1 MLLKV
6 AFVVLV
12 VAIAASGLHYLCRVE
27 YPVHERGCILITG
40 ASSGIGKAA
49 ASALA
54 QRGYIIYAGVRKI
67 ENSDKA
73 EQNYSSGGV
82 IRPLILDVT
91 RSMDI
96 DEAIKVMSACELP
109 VIGVVNNAGVPAKNS
124 LETIPLADV
133 RQSFDVNFFGALELT
148 QKIIPLLRK
157 SQGRIINIGSVSGI
171 VTIPFSC
178 TYSATK
184 YALEAMSDAFRLE
197 LAPWKISVSMVNPGY
212 VTTEIRSK
220 TRSKLKDHSEHEKAL
235 YGSTIK
241 KLQAKEAKL
250 LKPGSQSPCC
260 ESTDAAI
267 LHAMT
272 NPYPLTRYYP
282 AVVAKNVPAWAAEKF
297 IKLISITP
305 DLERLGDFLKSKF

>member
-1 MLLKV
+1 M
-6 AFVVLV
+6 
-12 VAIAASGLHYLCRVE
+12 G
-27 YPVHERGCILITG
+27 
-40 ASSGIGKAA
+40 SGIGKSVAA
-49 ASALA
+49 ALA
-54 QRGYIIYAGVRKI
+54 QRGYIVYAGVRKI
-67 ENSDKA
+67 EKSDNA
-73 EQNYSSGGV
+73 EQTYSSGGV

-96 DEAIKVMSACELP
+96 NETIKVMSTCELP
-109 VIGVVNNAGVPAKNS
+109 VVGVVNNAGVSPKRS

-148 QKIIPLLRK
+148 QRIIPLLRK
-157 SQGRIINIGSVSGI
+157 SQGRVINIGSVSGI
-171 VTIPFSC
+171 VTIPFSG

-220 TRSKLKDHSEHEKAL
+220 SRSQLEEHSEHEKTL
-235 YGSTIK
+235 YGSTIE
-241 KLQAKEAKL
+241 KLHAKEAKL
-250 LKPGSQSPCC
+250 VQLGSPCC

-272 NPYPLTRYYP
+272 DPYPLTRYYP
-282 AVVAKNVPAWAAEKF
+282 AVVAKNVPAWVAEKF
-297 IKLISITP
+297 IKLMSFTP
-305 DLERLGDFLKSKF
+305 ALQRLGDFLKSKF